1 MGSPW
6 KHPVIWKEV
15 EALMAIPSSIEGS
28 FDQSVD
34 LILHCTGRVICTGVG
49 KSGHIA
55 QKIAATMSSTGTP
68 AMFMHPT
75 EAAHGDLGALLKGD
89 VVLMFSRSGRAI
101 EMLAICSH
109 CKKYK
114 IPIILVSENNVDSLA
129 GFAAT
134 VLQMPLVKEA
144 WGHAPT
150 TSTILQMAIGD
161 ALAITLAQKKGF
173 TNEDFQG
180 FHPGGELGK
189 QTLDTTSGR

>member
-1 MGSPW
+1 MASPW

-15 EALMAIPSSIEGS
+15 EALMAIPSSIEEG
-28 FDQSVD
+28 FDDAVE
-34 LILHCTGRVICTGVG
+34 LIYKSKGRVICTGVG

-89 VVLMFSRSGRAI
+89 AVLMFSRSGRAV
-101 EMLAICSH
+101 EMLAICGH
-109 CKKYK
+109 CKKHN
-114 IPIILVSENNVDSLA
+114 IPIIMVSENNTDSLA
-129 GFAAT
+129 GFAET
-134 VLQMPLVKEA
+134 ILQMPIVQEA

-173 TNEDFQG
+173 TTEDFQG

-189 QTLDTTSGR
+189 QALNPNS